1 MDLSNIFNGI
11 EEQAKKAIKPE
22 EGDYFL
28 YRHSRKKD
36 DGEIEL
42 FDDNDMTG
50 TPILYCCRCNT
61 PKQCMVEIFGK
72 IRTPMCLC
80 KCEVEKRDREEA
92 ERKRI
97 ERMIE
102 IQKLRRMGFPESEM
116 DKWTFAADDLAH
128 PKISSVMMNYAS
140 NFDKMFKSGKGLL
153 LYGTIGSG
161 KSFYAASIVNHLIDE
176 GIPCLMT
183 NFSRLVNTIQG
194 MYDGK
199 QDYIDGLNRF
209 DLLVIDD
216 LSAERDTE
224 YMNEIV
230 FSIIDSRYRA
240 GLPLIV
246 TTNMTAEEIKNPA
259 DIRKQRIYSRLLE
272 MTIPIEVSGY
282 DRRRQKLKDDYS
294 EFSDILGLNV
304 TD

>member
-1 MDLSNIFNGI
+1 MDLSQVFNGI
-11 EEQAKKAIKPE
+11 EERAKQTIKAA
-22 EGDYFL
+22 EGDYFV
-28 YRHSRKKD
+28 
-36 DGEIEL
+36 DGL
-42 FDDNDMTG
+42 
-50 TPILYCCRCNT
+50 LYCGKCNT
-61 PKQCMVEIFGK
+61 PKQCRVTIFGK
-72 IRTPMCLC
+72 ERTPMCLC

-92 ERKRI
+92 ERKKI
-97 ERMIE
+97 ERMME

-116 DKWTFAADDLAH
+116 YKWTFAADDMEH
-128 PKISSVMMNYAS
+128 PKISGVMHNYAG
-140 NFDKMFKSGKGLL
+140 NFEKMRQKGKGLL
-153 LYGTIGSG
+153 LYGSVGSG
-161 KSFYAASIVNHLIDE
+161 KSFYAACIVNHLIDE

-224 YMNEIV
+224 YMNEII
-230 FSIIDSRYRA
+230 FNIIDSRYRA
-240 GLPLIV
+240 GLPLII

-282 DRRRQKLKDDYS
+282 DRRRQKLKNDYA
-294 EFSDILGLNV
+294 EFTDILGLNV

>member
-1 MDLSNIFNGI
+1 MDFTKMFKAL
-11 EEQAKKAIKPE
+11 EERAKQAIKPE
-22 EGDYFL
+22 NGDYVV
-28 YRHSRKKD
+28 
-36 DGEIEL
+36 DGL
-42 FDDNDMTG
+42 
-50 TPILYCCRCNT
+50 LYCGKCYT
-61 PKQCMVEIFGK
+61 PKQCRVMLMGEE
-72 IRTPMCLC
+72 RTPLCLC
-80 KCEVEKRDREEA
+80 QCEIERRAKEEE
-92 ERKRI
+92 ERRRI
-97 ERMIE
+97 ERMVE
-102 IQKLRRMGFPESEM
+102 IQKLRKMGFPESEM
-116 DKWTFAADDLAH
+116 CKWTFAADDMEH
-128 PKISSVMMNYAS
+128 PKISGVMRNYAN
-140 NFDKMFKSGKGLL
+140 NFEKMRQKSKGLL
-153 LYGTIGSG
+153 LYGSVGSG
-161 KSFYAASIVNHLIDE
+161 KSFYAACIVNQLIDL

-199 QDYIDGLNRF
+199 QDYIDSLSRF

-224 YMNEIV
+224 YMNEII

-240 GLPLIV
+240 GLPLII

>member
-1 MDLSNIFNGI
+1 MDLSNIINGI
-11 EEQAKKAIKPE
+11 EERAKQTIKAA
-22 EGDYFL
+22 EGDFVV
-28 YRHSRKKD
+28 
-36 DGEIEL
+36 DGL
-42 FDDNDMTG
+42 
-50 TPILYCCRCNT
+50 LYCGKCRT
-61 PKQCMVEIFGK
+61 PKQCRVEILGK

-80 KCEVEKRDREEA
+80 KCEVERREREEA
-92 ERKRI
+92 ERKKI

-102 IQKLRRMGFPESEM
+102 IQKLRNMGFPESEM
-116 DKWTFAADDLAH
+116 YKWTFAADDMEH
-128 PKISSVMMNYAS
+128 PKISGVMRNYAN
-140 NFDKMFKSGKGLL
+140 NFDKMREKGKGLL
-153 LYGTIGSG
+153 LYGSVGSG
-161 KSFYAASIVNHLIDE
+161 KSFYAASIVNHLIDQ

-199 QDYIDGLNRF
+199 QEYIDGLSRF

-224 YMNEIV
+224 FMNEII
-230 FSIIDSRYRA
+230 FNIIDSRYRA
-240 GLPLIV
+240 GLPLII
-246 TTNMTAEEIKNPA
+246 TTNMTADEIKHPA

-282 DRRRQKLKDDYS
+282 DRRRQKLKTDFA

>member
-1 MDLSNIFNGI
+1 MDLSNVFNGI
-11 EEQAKKAIKPE
+11 EERAKQSIKAA
-22 EGDYFL
+22 EGDFIV
-28 YRHSRKKD
+28 
-36 DGEIEL
+36 DGL
-42 FDDNDMTG
+42 
-50 TPILYCCRCNT
+50 LYCHKCNT
-61 PKQCMVEIFGK
+61 KKQCKVEVFGRER
-72 IRTPMCLC
+72 IVPCLC

-92 ERKRI
+92 ERKKI
-97 ERMIE
+97 ERMME

-116 DKWTFAADDLAH
+116 YKWTFAADDMEH
-128 PKISSVMMNYAS
+128 PKISSVMHNYAG
-140 NFDKMFKSGKGLL
+140 NFDKMRQKGKGLL
-153 LYGTIGSG
+153 LYGSVGSG
-161 KSFYAASIVNHLIDE
+161 KSFYAACIVNHLIDE

-199 QDYIDGLNRF
+199 QEYIDGLNRF

-224 YMNEIV
+224 FMNEII
-230 FSIIDSRYRA
+230 FNIIDSRYRA
-240 GLPLIV
+240 GLPLII
-246 TTNMTAEEIKNPA
+246 TTNMTADEIKHPA

>member
-1 MDLSNIFNGI
+1 MDLSKVFNGI
-11 EEQAKKAIKPE
+11 EERAKQTIKAA
-22 EGDYFL
+22 EGDYFV
-28 YRHSRKKD
+28 
-36 DGEIEL
+36 DGL
-42 FDDNDMTG
+42 
-50 TPILYCCRCNT
+50 LYCGKCNT
-61 PKQCMVEIFGK
+61 PKQCRVAIFGK
-72 IRTPMCLC
+72 ERTPMCLC

-92 ERKRI
+92 ERKKI
-97 ERMIE
+97 ERMME

-116 DKWTFAADDLAH
+116 YKWTFAADDMEH
-128 PKISSVMMNYAS
+128 PKISGVMRNYAG
-140 NFDKMFKSGKGLL
+140 NFEKMRQKGKGLL
-153 LYGTIGSG
+153 LYGSVGSG
-161 KSFYAASIVNHLIDE
+161 KSFYAACIVNHLIDE

-224 YMNEIV
+224 YMNEII
-230 FSIIDSRYRA
+230 FNIIDSRYRA

-282 DRRRQKLKDDYS
+282 DRRRQKLKDDYA
-294 EFSDILGLNV
+294 EFTDILGLNV